1 MAIPPNLQQ
10 AVNRQADATIRGRAF
25 PRPDVFNQ
33 KHIFSTYHFTAGSAP
48 NPIVSNVLAAGDYIL
63 FSAGIGQNGQGL
75 PAGLSLDDRDTN
87 FPGQGGNIPAGY
99 SYDFSEGG
107 LALYAQRDD
116 VVSAVGGTTRLG
128 PMHPLDADQFLN
140 GTAIIL
146 KKDNVDLNLG
156 CAAWWTQPGAPA
168 DTAFSLVDE
177 SAGAGAVA
185 GPPSYVTGGLAVDT
199 AGGRQQRWSANG
211 GAIGP
216 APALRRR
223 LEVPLLLAQLVQFN
237 IVLRVSRPITF
248 LSVDQGG
255 TNGFSARW
263 DFWGTE
269 SSPVGRT

>member
-1 MAIPPNLQQ
+1 MLIQTEVGKAATVVQAIREIAGVTLAEDVTGPYD
-10 AVNRQADATIRGRAF
+10 VIVRAEA
-25 PRPDVFNQ
+25 
-33 KHIFSTYHFTAGSAP
+33 ST
-48 NPIVSNVLAAGDYIL
+48 V
-63 FSAGIGQNGQGL
+63 
-75 PAGLSLDDRDTN
+75 DDL
-87 FPGQGGNIPAGY
+87 GK
-99 SYDFSEGG
+99 
-107 LALYAQRDD
+107 L
-116 VVSAVGGTTRLG
+116 VVARIQAVGGITRLG

-199 AGGRQQRWSANG
+199 SGNRQQCWSANG